1 MFIISIYLHTIKLAK
16 IFDVEGNINFQN
28 KNEFYLTVNFRIK
41 YFILQLIAKNV
52 STRALQIPPNG
63 SEHTIS

>member
-1 MFIISIYLHTIKLAK
+1 MFIILINLHTIKLAK
-16 IFDVEGNINFQN
+16 IFEGNVNFPN
-28 KNEFYLTVNFRIK
+28 KNEFYLTVNFKIK